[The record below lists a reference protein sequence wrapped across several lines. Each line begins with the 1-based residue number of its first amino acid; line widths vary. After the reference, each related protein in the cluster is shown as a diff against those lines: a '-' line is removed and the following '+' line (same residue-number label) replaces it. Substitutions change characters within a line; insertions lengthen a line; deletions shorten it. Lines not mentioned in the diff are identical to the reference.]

1 MVKLEPKCQALKCWN
16 NVVVYP
22 SGNAGT
28 FCESCIETIK
38 IQSKQATA
46 LLNQTLR
53 EKYA

>member
-16 NVVVYP
+16 NVIVYP

-28 FCESCIETIK
+28 FCESCVETFK
-38 IQSKQATA
+38 VQSNLTA
-46 LLNQTLR
+46 VLNQTLR